1 MLRSVFSLVDTVVI
15 YSVLITSIRS
25 VVPRLQLGYWFIL
38 HDGELLL
45 LTFLAVHK
53 KKRGGPK
60 KSEKRVKRT
69 AHGS

>member
-1 MLRSVFSLVDTVVI
+1 VLRSVFSLVDTVVI
-15 YSVLITSIRS
+15 YSVLITSIRF

-45 LTFLAVHK
+45 LMFLAVHK
-53 KKRGGPK
+53 KKGGPK